1 MVFKD
6 IEIRIGRFSQ
16 PASAIEKPDA
26 QSRVVTGKFRV
37 VRRQAM
43 AGITLSAHQPN
54 YDDD

>member
-37 VRRQAM
+37 VRRQAT
-43 AGITLSAHQPN
+43 AGDNIIRAPAKL
-54 YDDD
+54 

>member
-43 AGITLSAHQPN
+43 TEITLSAHQPN
-54 YDDD
+54 YDYD